1 MIYKRGCDRKG
12 ADGTCSKCGERGSCG
27 VYWYKF
33 MWHGKLVRESTKQG
47 NDKVARQMES
57 AHRTSLAKG
66 EVGIRD
72 KKPIPTLGSFLT
84 ERVLPWAEATFATS
98 IPKNAKWYRNECRVL
113 KGYKPVAAMPLDQIN
128 SAHVGDFAAWRIK
141 QGRAVSTVNS
151 SIRVLRRA
159 LSLAVEWGVLTVV
172 PKLKVL
178 SGALRR
184 EHVVTPEEEKLY
196 LATATEPL
204 RSIASVLVDSG
215 LRPEECFCL
224 QWEFVRFLE
233 DGNGALIVT
242 HGKSAAAR
250 RHVPMT
256 SRVYDILRVRW
267 ESAGK
272 PDSGWV
278 WPAPKAKA
286 GHIVPNSIYEPHLR
300 AVADSKVRPF
310 VLYDLR
316 HTFLTRLG
324 ESGCDA
330 WTLAR
335 IAGHSSVAVSQHYV
349 HASDNAVLDAIGRLG
364 TRKGGHKSGHR
375 ARRVVARKP
384 KKLLVSASTT
394 RS

>member
-1 MIYKRGCDRKG
+1 MIYKRG
-12 ADGTCSKCGERGSCG
+12 KCALNSEGKCVRCGKRGSCG

-47 NDKVARQMES
+47 NDKIARNMES

-72 KKPIPTLGSFLT
+72 KKPVPTLSSFLT
-84 ERVLPWAEATFATS
+84 ERVLPWAEATFASST
-98 IPKNAKWYRNECRVL
+98 PKNAKWYRNECRVL
-113 KGYKPVAAMPLDQIN
+113 REYKPIAAMPLDQIN
-128 SAHVGDFAAWRIK
+128 SAHVGDFAAWRLK
-141 QGRAVSTVNS
+141 QGRAISTINS

-159 LSLAVEWGVLTVV
+159 LSLSVEWGVLTGV

-184 EHVVTPEEEKLY
+184 ENVVTPDEEANY
-196 LATATEPL
+196 LAAAPEPL

-224 QWEFVRFLE
+224 RWEAVRFLQ

-256 SRVYDILRVRW
+256 QRVYDILRVRW

-272 PDSGWV
+272 PDAGWV

-286 GHIVPNSIYEPHLR
+286 GHVVPNSIYEPHLR
-300 AVADSKVRPF
+300 AVADSKVRRF

-324 ESGCDA
+324 ESACDA

-364 TRKGGHKSGHR
+364 KSKGGHKSGHR
-375 ARRVVARKP
+375 AGRLAARKQ
-384 KKLLVSASTT
+384 KKLLISSSFT

>member
-113 KGYKPVAAMPLDQIN
+113 KGYKPVGAMPLDQIN

-159 LSLAVEWGVLTVV
+159 LSLAVEWGVLTAV

-215 LRPEECFCL
+215 LRPEECFVSSGNSCASSKTAT
-224 QWEFVRFLE
+224 VRSSLRT
-233 DGNGALIVT
+233 A
-242 HGKSAAAR
+242 SQPRRAATCR
-250 RHVPMT
+250 
-256 SRVYDILRVRW
+256 
-267 ESAGK
+267 
-272 PDSGWV
+272 
-278 WPAPKAKA
+278 
-286 GHIVPNSIYEPHLR
+286 
-300 AVADSKVRPF
+300 
-310 VLYDLR
+310 
-316 HTFLTRLG
+316 
-324 ESGCDA
+324 
-330 WTLAR
+330 
-335 IAGHSSVAVSQHYV
+335 
-349 HASDNAVLDAIGRLG
+349 
-364 TRKGGHKSGHR
+364 
-375 ARRVVARKP
+375 
-384 KKLLVSASTT
+384 
-394 RS
+394 